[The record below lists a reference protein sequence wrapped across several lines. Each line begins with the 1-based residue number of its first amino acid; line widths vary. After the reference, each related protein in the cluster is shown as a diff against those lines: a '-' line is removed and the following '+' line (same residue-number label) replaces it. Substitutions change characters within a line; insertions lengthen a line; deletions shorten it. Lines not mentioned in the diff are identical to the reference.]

1 MNTNALPKNSRRAN
15 EEVMSINEEL
25 QSTNEELE
33 TSKEEIQAVNEE
45 LNTVNNELNLR
56 MAELKETNDDLAN
69 LLNAS
74 DIGMIFLNSA
84 FCIKRFT
91 PSAQNLLNL
100 IPADLGRPISH
111 LSHRFIGLDLVADA
125 EKVVQNLAVIEK
137 EVQTAAGQW
146 YKMQWSPL
154 SYSGKQNRRRRL
166 HVH

>member
-1 MNTNALPKNSRRAN
+1 MNTKPLPKAQAAN

-74 DIGMIFLNSA
+74 DIGISQLG
-84 FCIKRFT
+84 
-91 PSAQNLLNL
+91 LLHQAL
-100 IPADLGRPISH
+100 PPQRKIC
-111 LSHRFIGLDLVADA
+111 
-125 EKVVQNLAVIEK
+125 
-137 EVQTAAGQW
+137 
-146 YKMQWSPL
+146 
-154 SYSGKQNRRRRL
+154 
-166 HVH
+166 